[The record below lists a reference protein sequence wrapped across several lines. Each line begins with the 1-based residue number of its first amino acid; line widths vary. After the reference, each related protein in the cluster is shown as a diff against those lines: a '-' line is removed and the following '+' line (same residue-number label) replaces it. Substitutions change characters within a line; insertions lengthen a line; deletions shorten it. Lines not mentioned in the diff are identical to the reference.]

1 MRTKT
6 LLLAA
11 ALSAAAT
18 ATAKAQV
25 YSVNAVGY
33 VNTALKPGFNLIAN
47 PLDAGAGNVVSNLL
61 AGVPDGTAV
70 FTFTPGSGFS
80 INTLD
85 LGEWTDPNATLVPG
99 QGFFVRTPSAVTV
112 TFVGE
117 VKQGNLSTPL
127 AQGFNLVASQV
138 PQAGKISTDL
148 GLSVSDGDIVYKF
161 DADTQGYLISTFDL
175 GEWDPSEPTF
185 AVGEGCWVRK
195 GAAGSWNRTFS
206 VNP

>member
-11 ALSAAAT
+11 AFSAVGAAT
-18 ATAKAQV
+18 AMAQV

-33 VNTALKPGFNLIAN
+33 VNTALKEGFNLIAN
-47 PLDAGAGNVVSNLL
+47 PLDAGANNTVANLL
-61 AGVPDGTAV
+61 AGVPDGTV
-70 FTFTPGSGFS
+70 VYTFAPGTGYTV
-80 INTLD
+80 NTFD
-85 LGEWTDPNATLVPG
+85 LGEWTNPNATLVPG

-117 VKQGNLSTPL
+117 VKQGNLSTLL
-127 AQGFNLVASQV
+127 ATGFNLVASQV

-148 GLSVSDGDIVYKF
+148 GLSVADGDLVYKF
-161 DADTQGYLISTFDL
+161 NADTQGYQIFTFDI
-175 GEWDPSEPTF
+175 GEWDPSEPTL

-195 GAAGSWNRTFS
+195 GAAGAWNRTFS